1 MVKIAYML
9 LLIIFILFASCKK
22 EPDKSVQQ
30 VPRVQKTIST
40 NLLES
45 NDGKPDYRLLPV
57 ASKAKIVNSE
67 GSSSNQ
73 KMKKTSFTFSPNYKT
88 EMPRLSK
95 EEIAKAPVVAQF
107 TMNVNGRDADVVV
120 VEKDGLTYDA
130 SDGVRIYI
138 PESLKFHSPIL
149 EFLYN

>member
-1 MVKIAYML
+1 MVKIAYIL
-9 LLIIFILFASCKK
+9 LLIIFVLFASCKK

-30 VPRVQKTIST
+30 IPKVQKSIST
-40 NLLES
+40 NLLKS
-45 NDGKPDYRLLPV
+45 DDGKLDYKSLPF
-57 ASKAKIVNSE
+57 ASKAKVINSE
-67 GSSSNQ
+67 GSSSDQ

-107 TMNVNGRDADVVV
+107 TMNVNGKDADVVV

-138 PESLKFHSPIL
+138 PESLKFHSHIL
-149 EFLYN
+149 DFLYN